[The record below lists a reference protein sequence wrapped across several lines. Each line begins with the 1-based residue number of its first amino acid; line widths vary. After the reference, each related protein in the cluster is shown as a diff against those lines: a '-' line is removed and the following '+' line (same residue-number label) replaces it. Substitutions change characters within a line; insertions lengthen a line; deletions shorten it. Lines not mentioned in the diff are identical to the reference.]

1 MSRESILENVLVIR
15 DENDN
20 IIENPN
26 FHLYYSVNKYSSK
39 KNSIWHVDLNGK
51 HLSKKDKYHFEIK
64 CVSCPNK
71 LNIATTQFLR
81 KINKCTMRCSLCR
94 NLCPLTI
101 EKQKEF
107 MIGNH
112 YASNTLKKN
121 LSLPVNTSKC
131 FEEKIRTSEE
141 EFMKLDDDFKDNY
154 FRYHLTKEDYNR
166 ILPRIQSFQ
175 NGKMSDIANYEYIPV
190 YEVKNQMKF
199 SSFLFH
205 RKENSLFKAHQPILK
220 CDVCCHDWRAKSIE
234 KFKNDVRVTCKTC
247 SFTNKV
253 FCLRNTKNCIQEN
266 ILYQSK
272 LELKFIRWCNINNI
286 VVRNGPTLDYCFGNA
301 LKKYRVDFEIDSM
314 LIEIKDNH
322 IWHSN
327 DLKSGK
333 ASAKENA
340 LMKLIQD
347 GKYTNFFMITP
358 KKWLC
363 YLETIKQLLNKI

>member
-1 MSRESILENVLVIR
+1 MTRESILQNVLVIR
-15 DENDN
+15 DENGN
-20 IIENPN
+20 RIENKN

-71 LNIATTQFLR
+71 QNIATTQFLR
-81 KINKCTMRCSLCR
+81 KINKCTMRCYLCR
-94 NLCPLTI
+94 NLCPHKI

-107 MIGNH
+107 MVGNN
-112 YASNTLKKN
+112 YASNTFTKDLLLIEKV
-121 LSLPVNTSKC
+121 SQC
-131 FEEKIRTSEE
+131 IEENIKRSNE

-154 FRYHLTKEDYNR
+154 FRYHLTKDDYNR
-166 ILPRIQSFQ
+166 ILPRIKSFQ
-175 NGKMSDIANYEYIPV
+175 NGKMNDVANYEYIPV
-190 YEVKNQMKF
+190 YKVNNQMKF
-199 SSFLFH
+199 SSYLYNK
-205 RKENSLFKAHQPILK
+205 KENSLFKAHQPILK
-220 CDVCCHDWRAKSIE
+220 CDVCYQDWRAKSIE
-234 KFKNDVRVTCKTC
+234 KFKNDVRITCKTC

-286 VVRNGPTLDYCFGNA
+286 VVRNGPTIDYCFGKDV
-301 LKKYRVDFEIDSM
+301 KKYRVDFEIDSI

-322 IWHSN
+322 IWYSN

-333 ASAKENA
+333 AVAKENA
-340 LMKLIQD
+340 VMKLIQD
-347 GKYTNFFMITP
+347 GKYKNFFMITP
-358 KKWLC
+358 KKWLY
-363 YLETIKQLLNKI
+363 YLETIKKLLNKI